1 MSTDRFRFGAFD
13 ARSFCSIFDTNKLF
27 QGNVMT
33 WLEFKALP
41 LAVLIALAAN
51 NAYAQSSVTL
61 YGIIDQGLMFV
72 NNVGG
77 PAGGKRFTLDSTNG
91 INGSRWGMT
100 GKEDLGGGLR
110 AIFTLEGG
118 INVNNGQSAQGN
130 TFLGRQAFV
139 GLSHEAFG
147 SLTLGRQYDM
157 ITYFLQPFTSQ
168 GSQAGSTPFQHPGD
182 IDNTG
187 NSVRVNN
194 AIRYMSSNYA
204 GLTFGGEYS
213 VGGQPGN
220 VTGNSGYSVG
230 ANYAMGPV
238 SLGAAYAYFKD
249 PTSATAGSGFFTN
262 NANGSNF
269 LANSLNRGYVSASAW
284 QVVGAGAGY
293 TIGSLSLT
301 GAWSNI
307 QYAGLSAAFGGST
320 ARFNNYDFT
329 ARYTATPSLIF
340 AASYDYLNGAGVTMA
355 NGQVVG
361 NQHYNQVA
369 VMGDYLLS
377 KRTDVYLE
385 GSYQRASGTSSTGA
399 AAVADIGNLGDSS
412 NNHQIVVRA
421 ALRHKF

>member
-1 MSTDRFRFGAFD
+1 
-13 ARSFCSIFDTNKLF
+13 
-27 QGNVMT
+27 MT

-168 GSQAGSTPFQHPGD
+168 GSQAGSTPFRARPSPSRCRRRSRRR
-182 IDNTG
+182 
-187 NSVRVNN
+187 SVIPDLPDVRHD
-194 AIRYMSSNYA
+194 
-204 GLTFGGEYS
+204 GE
-213 VGGQPGN
+213 
-220 VTGNSGYSVG
+220 
-230 ANYAMGPV
+230 
-238 SLGAAYAYFKD
+238 D
-249 PTSATAGSGFFTN
+249 
-262 NANGSNF
+262 
-269 LANSLNRGYVSASAW
+269 R
-284 QVVGAGAGY
+284 
-293 TIGSLSLT
+293 
-301 GAWSNI
+301 
-307 QYAGLSAAFGGST
+307 
-320 ARFNNYDFT
+320 
-329 ARYTATPSLIF
+329 
-340 AASYDYLNGAGVTMA
+340 
-355 NGQVVG
+355 
-361 NQHYNQVA
+361 
-369 VMGDYLLS
+369 
-377 KRTDVYLE
+377 
-385 GSYQRASGTSSTGA
+385 
-399 AAVADIGNLGDSS
+399 
-412 NNHQIVVRA
+412 
-421 ALRHKF
+421 